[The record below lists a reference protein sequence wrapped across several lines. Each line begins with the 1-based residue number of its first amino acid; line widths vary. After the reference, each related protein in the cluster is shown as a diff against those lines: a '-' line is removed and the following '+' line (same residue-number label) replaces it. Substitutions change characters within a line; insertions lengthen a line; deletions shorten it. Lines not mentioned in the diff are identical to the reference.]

1 MSRNASRKTVL
12 ASLASM
18 CAVCAMVV
26 PTMPA
31 QADTLS
37 KLNDARNQYA
47 ESTQREA
54 DLKSQLSSVSAE
66 LKNKIL
72 ELDDL
77 TNNKIVAAQAKVEA
91 ANVASANAQSAAE
104 AAASRLEAA
113 QKDLSDLEAQIEQTG
128 ADYDDAHAAVAQ
140 LAREE
145 MHGSD
150 ASDIM
155 SVVTGAADTED
166 FVTSM
171 QTHDALSRIESN
183 VASNAA
189 DELSTSMNRSERLK
203 AIEAEV
209 AALKVKAD
217 QASAEAQAAATSAQS
232 ERDALD
238 KLREQG
244 EALRDELSSQVSSL
258 DSEVAQ
264 QAAQSVLLESQ
275 IDSYN
280 RQYQKEQAEAAARVE
295 AERRAAEKK
304 AAEEAKKKAEEE
316 AKKKAAANNNNNS
329 NNSSNS
335 GTTTNTNSGTNTN
348 TNSGTTTNTNS
359 GTTGGQGTSYGDYG
373 NRYASGQCTWW
384 AYERRRQMGIGTPSY
399 LGNGGDWYLNA
410 PAYGLRVDH
419 TPQVGAA
426 ISFLRGQDGADLT
439 YGHVAVVEA
448 VYSNGTFLI
457 SEMNWGGP
465 WIMHYRTLTNYG
477 QYWFTH

>member
-1 MSRNASRKTVL
+1 MRRLKSSQTLMASIT
-12 ASLASM
+12 SLL
-18 CAVCAMVV
+18 CACAMVV
-26 PTMPA
+26 PAMPA
-31 QADTLS
+31 HADTLS
-37 KLNDARNQYA
+37 KLNSARNQYA
-47 ESTQREA
+47 QSTQRESE
-54 DLKSQLSSVSAE
+54 LKSQLSDVNAE
-66 LKNKIL
+66 LKSKIL

-91 ANVASANAQSAAE
+91 ANVAAANAQSAAE
-104 AAASRLEAA
+104 AAATRLEAA
-113 QKDLSDLEAQIEQTG
+113 QKDLSDLQAQIEQTG

-150 ASDIM
+150 VSDIM
-155 SVVTGAADTED
+155 SVVTGASDTED

-183 VASNAA
+183 AATSAA

-203 AIEAEV
+203 AIEQQVSE
-209 AALKVKAD
+209 LKTKAD
-217 QASAEAQAAATSAQS
+217 QASAEAQSAAATAES
-232 ERDALD
+232 ERQNLES
-238 KLREQG
+238 LREQG
-244 EALRDELSSQVSSL
+244 EKMRDELSSKVDSL
-258 DSEVAQ
+258 DSEVSK
-264 QAAQSVLLESQ
+264 QAAQSVLLQSQ

-295 AERRAAEKK
+295 AQRREAERK
-304 AAEEAKKKAEEE
+304 AAEEAKKKA
-316 AKKKAAANNNNNS
+316 AATNNNS
-329 NNSSNS
+329 GTSSSTNS
-335 GTTTNTNSGTNTN
+335 GTSNTGTTTKPTTTNTGS
-348 TNSGTTTNTNS
+348 S
-359 GTTGGQGTSYGDYG
+359 GGQGTSYGDYG

-419 TPQVGAA
+419 NPQVGAA
-426 ISFLRGQDGADLT
+426 ISFLRGQDNADAT

-477 QYWFTH
+477 QYWFVH